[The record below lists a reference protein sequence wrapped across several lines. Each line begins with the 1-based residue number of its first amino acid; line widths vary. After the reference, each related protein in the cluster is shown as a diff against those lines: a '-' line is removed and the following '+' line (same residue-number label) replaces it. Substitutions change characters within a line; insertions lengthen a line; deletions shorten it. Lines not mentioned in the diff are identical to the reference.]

1 MTNVCNSSSSRPLT
15 LVFLSTFGCCLWV
28 LVRVI
33 LQGQSQVNL
42 SELRI
47 IAGQEWLEQRTSLL
61 VDAEAPCGDA
71 APYIPN
77 HPTRLLLSR
86 NLRDWYRISL
96 AQ

>member
-1 MTNVCNSSSSRPLT
+1 MMTNVCNSSSSRPLT
-15 LVFLSTFGCCLWV
+15 LVFLTTTCCLWV

-61 VDAEAPCGDA
+61 VDAEAP
-71 APYIPN
+71 N
-77 HPTRLLLSR
+77 HPTRKLLSR

-96 AQ
+96 AK

>member
-15 LVFLSTFGCCLWV
+15 LVFLSTTCCLWV

-61 VDAEAPCGDA
+61 VDAEAPCVCGT
-71 APYIPN
+71 I
-77 HPTRLLLSR
+77 HPKSFHQEVTQPEPPGLV
-86 NLRDWYRISL
+86 
-96 AQ
+96 